1 MLANQMHGK
10 RQVEWENPCTWI
22 YRATFVS
29 VQNMYFYFYPLRK
42 KNIDARPHFLTM
54 QCNRQ
59 SLRNFGIIFA
69 REDLLESAQFNIFFY
84 EKNNKSAQALNGP
97 PDGVR
102 SH

>member
-42 KNIDARPHFLTM
+42 ENIDSRPHFLTM
-54 QCNRQ
+54 Q
-59 SLRNFGIIFA
+59 
-69 REDLLESAQFNIFFY
+69 
-84 EKNNKSAQALNGP
+84 
-97 PDGVR
+97 
-102 SH
+102 

>member
-1 MLANQMHGK
+1 MLANQMHVK
-10 RQVEWENPCTWI
+10 RQVEWENPCIWI

-29 VQNMYFYFYPLRK
+29 FQNMYFYFYTLRK

-84 EKNNKSAQALNGP
+84 EK
-97 PDGVR
+97 
-102 SH
+102 

>member
-42 KNIDARPHFLTM
+42 KNIDSRPHFLTM
-54 QCNRQ
+54 QWNRQ
-59 SLRNFGIIFA
+59 RAYEILELFLRAKI
-69 REDLLESAQFNIFFY
+69 S
-84 EKNNKSAQALNGP
+84 
-97 PDGVR
+97 
-102 SH
+102 